1 MEKISLYHRISD
13 FDGKMPFDFQN
24 CCNIKD
30 DKNVGKWSSLFFSFK
45 FPILNR
51 KHSNKLSSFV

>member
-1 MEKISLYHRISD
+1 MGQSTQFMEKISLYHRISD

-30 DKNVGKWSSLFFSFK
+30 DKDVGKWSSLFF
-45 FPILNR
+45 PLN
-51 KHSNKLSSFV
+51 SQF

>member
-1 MEKISLYHRISD
+1 MENISLYHRISD

-30 DKNVGKWSSLFFSFK
+30 DKDVGKRSSLFFSFK
-45 FPILNR
+45 FPILNF
-51 KHSNKLSSFV
+51 K